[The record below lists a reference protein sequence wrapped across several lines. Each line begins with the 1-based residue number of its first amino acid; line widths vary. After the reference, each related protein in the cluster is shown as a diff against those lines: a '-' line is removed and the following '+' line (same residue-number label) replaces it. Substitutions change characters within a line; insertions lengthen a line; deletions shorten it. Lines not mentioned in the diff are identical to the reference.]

1 MTLKNYRKVALPKKV
16 LIGSGGG
23 LGVFKNGF
31 QEITEQYIC
40 RYNVIIHYT
49 AERRDVLENTPPRIE
64 RFAEA
69 GILHPEAREIAR
81 GQISRSE
88 EGVFSNSSQ
97 LEAVY

>member
-1 MTLKNYRKVALPKKV
+1 MYGLKLQIDCNNTLPR
-16 LIGSGGG
+16 GGMYW
-23 LGVFKNGF
+23 K
-31 QEITEQYIC
+31 I
-40 RYNVIIHYT
+40 R
-49 AERRDVLENTPPRIE
+49 PPRIE

-81 GQISRSE
+81 GQSRGPRGAKSLLRQISRSE